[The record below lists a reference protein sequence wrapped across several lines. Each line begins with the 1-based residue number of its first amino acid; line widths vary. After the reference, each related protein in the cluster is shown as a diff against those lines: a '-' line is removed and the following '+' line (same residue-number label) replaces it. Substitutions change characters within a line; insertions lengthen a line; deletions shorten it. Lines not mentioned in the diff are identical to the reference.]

1 MESLSDT
8 TIDVWAD
15 DLRGPVA
22 LHLRETLKPVEGE
35 GSVVFPPTYAAGERR
50 EGPPYAIDELRDGTK
65 VVQIDSVGSQANR
78 IEPLFVR
85 GRTGTAENPLAELVP
100 QIFFKIEGD
109 YRVSLLE
116 VGHRLGDALVRSST
130 LKEDAA
136 AAFSAFLEHG
146 DAGPIAK
153 LAPTSL
159 VFGAWDSRGEG
170 AKLPRLVQ
178 SVIRAWNVEP
188 LRRSAQY
195 IPAIDYAKFAV
206 FSDEEKEKAE
216 GNPKSPLAERG
227 FVHVPAVDTHGGV
240 VVRGGIYRDVTVNL
254 VALRHL
260 GAAEK
265 ATELRRYILGLALVA
280 ATEPQ
285 DGFLRQGCLVTPDPE
300 ASKAWTLV
308 HRSGRREELLLNGDV
323 AFEYAKRAAVAFGVG
338 ADREDEF
345 LRDRAKADLPKKDAK
360 AKKSS

>member
-1 MESLSDT
+1 MEPLSDT
-8 TIDVWAD
+8 TIDSWAD

-22 LHLRETLKPVEGE
+22 LHLRERLQPVEGE
-35 GSVVFPPTYAAGERR
+35 GAVVFPPTYAAGDRR
-50 EGPPYAIDELRDGTK
+50 DGPPYAIDELHDGTK

-85 GRTGTAENPLAELVP
+85 ARAGTADNPLAKLVP
-100 QIFFKIEGD
+100 QIDFKIDGD
-109 YRVSLLE
+109 YHVSLLE

-130 LKEDAA
+130 LKDDAA
-136 AAFSAFLEHG
+136 AAFAAFLRNG
-146 DAGPIAK
+146 DAGQIAK

-178 SVIRAWNVEP
+178 SIIRAWNVEP

-195 IPAIDYAKFAV
+195 TPAIDYAKFEV
-206 FSDEEKEKAE
+206 FTAEEKEKAE
-216 GNPKSPLAERG
+216 GNPKNPLAERG

-240 VVRGGIYRDVTVNL
+240 LVRGGIFRDATVNL

-260 GAAEK
+260 GAKEK
-265 ATELRRYILGLALVA
+265 GAELRRYVLGLALVA

-285 DGFLRQGCLVTPDPE
+285 DGFLRQGCLVTPDPD
-300 ASKAWTLV
+300 APKKWWLV
-308 HRSGRREELLLNGDV
+308 HRNGRREELDLTAEV
-323 AFEYAKRAAVAFGVG
+323 AFGYAKRAADAFGVG
-338 ADREDEF
+338 EDRKVEF
-345 LRDRAKADLPKKDAK
+345 SKDSAKADLPKKESK
-360 AKKSS
+360 AKKS

>member
-1 MESLSDT
+1 MEPLNET
-8 TIDVWAD
+8 TIDMWAD

-22 LHLRETLKPVEGE
+22 LHLREKLKPVEGE
-35 GSVVFPPTYAAGERR
+35 GAVVFPPTYAAGDRR

-85 GRTGTAENPLAELVP
+85 ARPGSPDNPLAELVP
-100 QIFFKIEGD
+100 QIDFKIDHD

-130 LKEDAA
+130 LKQAA
-136 AAFSAFLEHG
+136 ADAFAAFLKDG

-178 SVIRAWNVEP
+178 SIIRAWNVEP
-188 LRRSAQY
+188 LHRSAQY
-195 IPAIDYAKFAV
+195 TPAIDYAKFDV
-206 FSDEEKEKAE
+206 FSAEEKEKAE
-216 GNPKSPLAERG
+216 GNPKNPLAERG

-240 VVRGGIYRDVTVNL
+240 LVHGGIYRDVTVNL

-260 GAAEK
+260 GAKENAV
-265 ATELRRYILGLALVA
+265 ALRRYVLGLSLVA

-285 DGFLRQGCLVTPDPE
+285 DGFLRQGCLVTPDPD
-300 ASKAWTLV
+300 APKAWSLV
-308 HRSGRREELLLNGDV
+308 HRDGRRQELDLTAEL
-323 AFEYAKRAAVAFGVG
+323 ALSYAKRTAGAFGVG
-338 ADREDEF
+338 EDRQVQFSKDS
-345 LRDRAKADLPKKDAK
+345 AKADLPKKEPK
-360 AKKSS
+360 AKKS